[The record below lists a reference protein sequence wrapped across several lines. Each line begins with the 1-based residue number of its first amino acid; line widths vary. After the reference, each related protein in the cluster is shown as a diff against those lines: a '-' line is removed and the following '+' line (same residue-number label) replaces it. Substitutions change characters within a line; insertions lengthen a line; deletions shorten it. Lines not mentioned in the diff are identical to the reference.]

1 MSNQGYAGAPWATAA
16 RTKRTSRTAGAT
28 AVAAALLLLLC
39 RDGVA
44 AEIASAASAQAGYG
58 FYGSPEL
65 QGLVDALTFHLS
77 FDGASLTPDLAGGEK
92 YTPALQC
99 GAGQAAPPEF
109 APGISGQALVLGTGA
124 GLFPSAGNLT
134 LGRCGAIALWVK
146 PLAWQRPNGSNS
158 VFLMTSDSLFY
169 LQRQGPLRDADGRI
183 TRHEAVQYLAK
194 SSRADRQ
201 FTGLM
206 AGAWENG
213 GWHFLVANWSWPQ
226 MQLSIDGGAF
236 AVQALPT
243 RPAEGGFAA
252 FLVGA
257 TGGDR
262 GLLDEVMAFSR
273 PLSLE
278 EIRRLQTALSP
289 PP

>member
-16 RTKRTSRTAGAT
+16 RTRRTSRTARVTAAT
-28 AVAAALLLLLC
+28 AALLLLLF
-39 RDGVA
+39 RNGVA
-44 AEIASAASAQAGYG
+44 AEAAPAASARAGYG
-58 FYGSPEL
+58 LYARPEL
-65 QGLVDALTFHLS
+65 QGLVEALTFHLS
-77 FDGASLTPDLAGGEK
+77 FDGASLLPDLAAGEK
-92 YTPALQC
+92 YTPALQR
-99 GAGQAAPPEF
+99 GAGPAAPEF
-109 APGISGQALVLGTGA
+109 APGVSGQALVLGTGA

-134 LGRCGAIALWVK
+134 ISRCGAIALWVK
-146 PLAWQRPNGSNS
+146 PLGWQRPNGSNS
-158 VFLMTSDSLFY
+158 VFLMASDCLFY
-169 LQRQGPLRDADGRI
+169 LQRQGPMRDADGKI
-183 TRHEAVQYLAK
+183 TRHEAIQYLAK

-206 AGAWENG
+206 TGAWENG

-236 AVQALPT
+236 AVQALPA
-243 RPAEGGFAA
+243 RPAEGVFAA

-278 EIRRLQTALSP
+278 EIRRLQTALGP